1 MASPQISKE
10 SKMSIKNLVGKKI
23 SKKVKFMGEEIEI
36 SKLSVA
42 EVMEIQEKAKALQE
56 NEAEGFNVLKA
67 VIRAAVADAGD
78 LSDEDFEKFPMEEL
92 SSLSDAIMKFS
103 GLGKDSGK

>member
-1 MASPQISKE
+1 M
-10 SKMSIKNLVGKKI
+10 
-23 SKKVKFMGEEIEI
+23 
-36 SKLSVA
+36 
-42 EVMEIQEKAKALQE
+42 
-56 NEAEGFNVLKA
+56 LKA
-67 VIRAAVADAGD
+67 VIRAAVDDAGD